1 MTSEEFKKFIGK
13 NTVSFFTSA
22 QSLKDFTPEEFAMIF
37 TATAAEFQDD
47 VSYLYKDFITYWMV
61 LYLFVPQ
68 LEKTFKF
75 IYTTVRG
82 FVQVDEVCWDE
93 ASETDFD
100 RWKYLFVQNDIM
112 NFNH

>member
-1 MTSEEFKKFIGK
+1 MTEEEFKEFIGK
-13 NTVSFFTSA
+13 NAVSLFVST
-22 QSLKDFTPEEFAMIF
+22 QCLKDFTPEEFAMIF

-47 VSYLYKDFITYWMV
+47 VPNLYKDFITYWEA

-75 IYTTVRG
+75 IYTTDLG
-82 FVQVDEVCWDE
+82 FVQVDKVWWDE

-100 RWKYLFVQNDIM
+100 RWKYLIDIM
-112 NFNH
+112 NYNY